1 MKTTYLFL
9 LLLLSACTQKP
20 TPPAPY
26 GPTPSEGQLSW
37 HQMEYFSLICYGLNT
52 YTEEEWAYGDV
63 DTQRFNPSDLDTDQW
78 AKVAHDAG
86 MKGLILVAKHHDG
99 FCLWPSQYTDYSVKS
114 TPWKNGEGD
123 VLGDL
128 AASCKK
134 YGLKLGVYLSP
145 WDRNHPDYG
154 QPEYVDYYYKQLEEL
169 MTNYGE
175 IFEFWI
181 DGANGGT
188 GYYGGANEHRN
199 IDRKSYYGY
208 DEIFSI
214 VKRHQPNAVIF
225 SDVGPGTR
233 WVGNEAGIGSETNWN
248 RTTTNGKFPG
258 ESSPEYTKKLGTGDP
273 DGTAWIPAEVN
284 TTLLWPKAWYFH
296 TGHQPRSLSN
306 LMDLY
311 YTSIGRGSPL
321 NLGLAIAPT
330 GKIRDI
336 DAQALLNFKKQV
348 DREFADNLVLGAN
361 IQASDY
367 RNKQAAFV
375 PDKCLDEDSDTYWAT
390 TDSVQQATLEID
402 FQKPVTFNRLLLQE
416 CIALGQRIHE
426 FALEVEENG
435 EYRQIV
441 NGTTVGYKRIVR
453 FDAVKTSKARI
464 TLKTEAPCLTLSN
477 LGFYNAPRL
486 VADPIAHQDIH
497 GKLHF
502 NQEKGISVFYA
513 LKESTP
519 TANFTKYSE
528 PIDLS
533 LGGRVYSYAKD
544 EESGFQTDILINQ
557 FGIARDAWK
566 ISTTN
571 LQVSK
576 EAQKA
581 IDNNPQTF
589 YIGNA
594 STDLIIDLNQKLK
607 LNGFSYLPRQDG
619 EKEGIIYEYAFFLSS
634 DGKNWEPAKAEGTF
648 SNIENN
654 PIRQIITFD
663 SAETARFI
671 KLVAKSDIRQSGQA
685 AFAEIEVF
693 VKQ

>member
-9 LLLLSACTQKP
+9 LLFLSACTQKQ

-154 QPEYVDYYYKQLEEL
+154 RPEYVDYYYKQLEEL

-199 IDRKSYYGY
+199 INRKSYYGY

-233 WVGNEAGIGSETNWN
+233 WVGNEAGIGSKTNWN
-248 RTTTNGKFPG
+248 RITTNGKFPG

-348 DREFADNLVLGAN
+348 DREFAENLVLEAN

-367 RNKQAAFV
+367 RDKQAAFA
-375 PDKCLDEDSDTYWAT
+375 PDKCLDENTDTYWAT

-402 FQKPVTFNRLLLQE
+402 FQKPVRFNRLLLQE
-416 CIALGQRIHE
+416 YIALGQRIHE

-502 NQEKGISVFYA
+502 NQEKGISVFYT
-513 LKESTP
+513 LKEGTP
-519 TANFTKYSE
+519 TANFTKYSD
-528 PIDLS
+528 PVDLS
-533 LGGRVYSYAKD
+533 LGGKVYSYAKD

-576 EAQKA
+576 DAQKA

-589 YIGNA
+589 YIGDA
-594 STDLIIDLNQKLK
+594 STELIIDLNQKLK

-634 DGKNWEPAKAEGTF
+634 DGKNWGPAKAEGTF

-685 AFAEIEVF
+685 AFSEIEIF

>member
-154 QPEYVDYYYKQLEEL
+154 RPEYVDYYYKQLEEL

-248 RTTTNGKFPG
+248 RITTNGKFPG

-416 CIALGQRIHE
+416 CIALGQRIHK
-426 FALEVEENG
+426 FTLEIEKNG

-477 LGFYNAPRL
+477 LGFYHAPRL

-513 LKESTP
+513 LKEGTP

-634 DGKNWEPAKAEGTF
+634 DGKNWGPAKAEGTF